1 MRVTTQMIFNLV
13 NQSLSRQGERIYKL
27 QRSIS
32 SGKRVNEPADD
43 PLAMARIL
51 DFRSSLSS
59 MDQCEKNIN
68 HGLSWARS
76 VESSLYGTNEQL
88 SRTKELVLSQ
98 VTGTA
103 TDETRQAT
111 AEEVSVIFEHVIQLA
126 NTRLGDHYIFSGFK
140 TDTAPFASTSD
151 YTYRGD
157 TGAIQTEIARNQKMT
172 INLTGED
179 VFTGGPVNI
188 LQTLDNVVTDLQNND
203 ISSLQADIDDLDS
216 SIQHILAKLG
226 EIGAKTNQ
234 LETTKDSLE
243 DLKLNATELLSEL
256 EDTDFTEALAA
267 LSMQETI
274 YQASLASSAQLLRTN
289 LLDFLT

>member
-1 MRVTTQMIFNLV
+1 MRVTNQMIFNLV
-13 NQSLSRQGERIYKL
+13 TQSLSRQGERMFKL

-32 SGKRVNEPADD
+32 SGKRVNEPSDD
-43 PLAMARIL
+43 PLGMTRIL
-51 DFRSSLSS
+51 DFRSSLAS
-59 MDQCEKNIN
+59 MDQYEKNID
-68 HGLSWARS
+68 HGLSWERQT
-76 VESSLYGTNEQL
+76 ESSLYDVNQEL

-126 NTRLGDHYIFSGFK
+126 NTRFGEHYIFSGFK
-140 TDTAPFASTSD
+140 TDTAAFVSTSD

-157 TGAIQTEIARNQKMT
+157 TGAIQTEIARNQKVT
-172 INLTGED
+172 INLTGTE

-188 LQTLDNVVTDLQNND
+188 LQTLDNVVTDLRNND
-203 ISSLQADIDDLDS
+203 VSGLQADIDALDTGLE
-216 SIQHILAKLG
+216 HILAKLG

-234 LETTKDSLE
+234 LETTKDSLQ

-256 EDTDFTEALAA
+256 EDTDFPKALAE

-274 YQASLASSAQLLRTN
+274 YQASLASSAQLLQTS
-289 LLDFLT
+289 LLDFLG

>member
-1 MRVTTQMIFNLV
+1 MRVTSQMIFNLV
-13 NQSLSRQGERIYKL
+13 TQSLSRQGERIFKL

-32 SGKRVNEPADD
+32 SGKRVNEPSDD
-43 PLAMARIL
+43 PLAMTRIL
-51 DFRSSLSS
+51 GFRSSLSS
-59 MDQCEKNIN
+59 MDQYQKNIDQ
-68 HGLSWARS
+68 GLFWEWQT
-76 VESSLYGTNEQL
+76 ESSLYDVNQEL

-98 VTGTA
+98 VTGTV

-126 NTRLGDHYIFSGFK
+126 NTRLGERYIFSGFK
-140 TDTAPFASTSD
+140 TDTTPFASTSD

-157 TGAIQTEIARNQKMT
+157 TGAIQTEIARNQKVT
-172 INLTGED
+172 INLTGVE

-188 LQTLDNVVTDLQNND
+188 LQTLDDVVTHLRSGDVSGLE
-203 ISSLQADIDDLDS
+203 SDIDALDS
-216 SIQHILAKLG
+216 SIEHILAKLG

-234 LETTKDSLE
+234 LETTRDSLE

-256 EDTDFTEALAA
+256 EDTDFAEALAG

-274 YQASLASSAQLLRTN
+274 YQASLATSAKLLQTS
-289 LLDFLT
+289 LLDFLD

>member
-13 NQSLSRQGERIYKL
+13 TRSLSRQGERIYRL

-43 PLAMARIL
+43 PLAMTRIL
-51 DFRSSLSS
+51 DFRTSLSS
-59 MDQCEKNIN
+59 MDQYEKNID
-68 HGLSWARS
+68 HGLSWARAA
-76 VESSLYGTNEQL
+76 ESSLYGVNEQL

-126 NTRLGDHYIFSGFK
+126 NTRLGEHHIFSGFK
-140 TDTAPFASTSD
+140 TDMASFASTSD

-157 TGAIQTEIARNQKMT
+157 TGVIQTEIARSQKVT
-172 INLTGED
+172 INLTGEE

-188 LQTLDNVVTDLQNND
+188 LETLDNVVTDLQNND
-203 ISSLQADIDDLDS
+203 VSSLRADIDALDTG
-216 SIQHILAKLG
+216 IQHILAKLG

-243 DLKLNATELLSEL
+243 DLRLNATELLSEL
-256 EDTDFTEALAA
+256 EDTDFAEALAA

-274 YQASLASSAQLLRTN
+274 YQASLTSSAQLLQTS